1 MASPHGNP
9 GIAAQSGLIGKAG
22 FELGGCLGSSAVLE
36 AGSPG
41 CPLSSCSCQ
50 SLLKCSAIIGT
61 QLFDSVIYPPIN
73 PTTTFVSNIYHL
85 VSTYSRLF
93 CSFFLF
99 PSSFS
104 SSSFFNGFCPLISSA
119 SSMAYTYSCLLSTWL
134 VLFHGLCY
142 HLSACLPASALLP

>member
-1 MASPHGNP
+1 MASP
-9 GIAAQSGLIGKAG
+9 ITAQSGLIEKAG

-61 QLFDSVIYPPIN
+61 QLFDSIIYPPTN
-73 PTTTFVSNIYHL
+73 PTTTFISNIYHL

-93 CSFFLF
+93 LFFLLVPLFF
-99 PSSFS
+99 PLLFLLLLLLPSNI
-104 SSSFFNGFCPLISSA
+104 FFFFF
-119 SSMAYTYSCLLSTWL
+119 MAYTYSCLLST
-134 VLFHGLCY
+134 
-142 HLSACLPASALLP
+142 